1 MLNAGYGLSTASE
14 AVMGLQTGAIPDSE
28 VSPRWISESQHL
40 SISGAT
46 AAAKQLAR
54 GLEGGGEEQDLYRE
68 KATPRSERAR

>member
-1 MLNAGYGLSTASE
+1 
-14 AVMGLQTGAIPDSE
+14 MGLQTGAIPDSE
-28 VSPRWISESQHL
+28 GSPRWISESQHL

-68 KATPRSERAR
+68 KANPSVRESPLISFATITGS